1 MALFGKSEKKP
12 ASQTSVKTA
21 APSVAPVKS
30 GNSAITECMEII
42 GNVKGCGTVHIDGT
56 VHGDVKTDESIV
68 LGKNG
73 KVNGDIE
80 AKKVVVGG
88 KVTGLIK
95 CETLEIAQGGVV
107 TETVEAKTII
117 CDGTLEGSVNDA
129 ETIRITKNGKVETKK
144 MVGGHIIVDG
154 LVEGS
159 IVAKTLLEINENGRV
174 KGEMTVRKIK
184 VNEGGLMLGTMLT
197 YEPGTEVK
205 TMPKK
210 PAADTKPEQTK
221 NEQAQS
227 LKDIVNKNK

>member
-12 ASQTSVKTA
+12 ASQTATP
-21 APSVAPVKS
+21 APSVSAPKG
-30 GNSAITECMEII
+30 GNSTITECMEII

-80 AKKVVVGG
+80 AGKVVVGG
-88 KVTGLIK
+88 HVTGLIK

-107 TETVEAKTII
+107 TETVEAKKIV
-117 CDGTLEGSVNDA
+117 CDGLLEGSVNDA
-129 ETIRITKNGKVETKK
+129 ETIHITKNGKVETKK
-144 MVGGHIIVDG
+144 MVGGHIVVDG
-154 LVEGS
+154 TVEGN

-197 YEPGTEVK
+197 YDAGSEVK

-210 PAADTKPEQTK
+210 PAAETKQPQTK

-227 LKDIVNKNK
+227 LKDIVNKTK

>member
-12 ASQTSVKTA
+12 ATHSVSAA
-21 APSVAPVKS
+21 APSITSSKG
-30 GNSAITECMEII
+30 GNSTITECMEII

-73 KVNGDIE
+73 NVNGDIE

-88 KVTGLIK
+88 KVTGLIT
-95 CETLEIAQGGVV
+95 CEILEIAQGGLV
-107 TETVEAKTII
+107 TESVEAKKIV
-117 CDGTLEGSVNDA
+117 CDGTLEGTVNDA
-129 ETIRITKNGKVETKK
+129 EEIHVTRNGKVESKK
-144 MVGGHIIVDG
+144 MVAGHIIVDG
-154 LVEGS
+154 TVEGN
-159 IVAKTLLEINENGRV
+159 IVAKTLLEINEHGRV

-197 YEPGTEVK
+197 YEPSAEVK

-210 PAADTKPEQTK
+210 PLSGAEEQKK